1 MCTYTK
7 SHEEKLPLRHFSPVA
22 FRRETSISFNVA
34 ELPDL
39 ETWPIGRSHGR
50 TQKRLQ
56 EGKGRIH
63 VRRSRR
69 PKTEGTTKHA
79 GGRNECAH
87 GQKVL
92 RNNHNCRW
100 KDRSSTSGKSKSE
113 PNMAIALVREEF
125 RQKEAIE
132 SNWNRCLNFDRNCDI
147 R

>member
-22 FRRETSISFNVA
+22 FGRETSISFNVA

-39 ETWPIGRSHGR
+39 KTWPIGRSHGR

-63 VRRSRR
+63 VRRSRD
-69 PKTEGTTKHA
+69 PKTEGTIKHA

-100 KDRSSTSGKSKSE
+100 KDRSSTSGRARASQTWPSLLYEKS
-113 PNMAIALVREEF
+113 
-125 RQKEAIE
+125 
-132 SNWNRCLNFDRNCDI
+132 FDRKKRSNRI
-147 R
+147 GIIV